1 MIIMSFGKIINQLTV
16 NSNITHL
23 SFKNREEYV
32 DFYNALLNKDSD
44 NIFITINDKKIDL
57 VKESFFL
64 ESMFSFNVNEK
75 GNLKILYK
83 NAELSLTDK
92 ESEEFSRI
100 NEQISNF
107 LNGLYPENKLETI
120 FSESIE
126 LADLLNTF
134 KYRYSDECYGL
145 VDRFCCILKM
155 ISMVG
160 KVEIVFSN
168 DLLKIFNDDELAI
181 ITEELNHLH
190 LFIIDI
196 TFIKS
201 DDLTFNKMD
210 TFVID
215 ESFFCY

>member
-1 MIIMSFGKIINQLTV
+1 MMIMSFGKIINQLTV
-16 NSNITHL
+16 DSNIAHL

-44 NIFITINDKKIDL
+44 NIFITISEKKIDL
-57 VKESFFL
+57 NKESFFL
-64 ESMFSFNVNEK
+64 ESLFSFNLNEK
-75 GNLKILYK
+75 TNLKILYK
-83 NAELSLTDK
+83 NVELSLTDK
-92 ESEEFSRI
+92 ESEELSRI
-100 NEQISNF
+100 NEQIFNF

-126 LADLLNTF
+126 LTDLLNAF
-134 KYRYSDECYGL
+134 KYRYSNECYGL
-145 VDRFCCILKM
+145 VDRFSCILKM

-160 KVEIVFSN
+160 KVKIVFLN
-168 DLLKIFNDDELAI
+168 DLLKIFNNDELAI
-181 ITEELNHLH
+181 IAEELNHLH

-201 DDLTFNKMD
+201 DDSTFNKID
-210 TFVID
+210 SFAID